1 MITRRQIVAGA
12 GALAVAG
19 VAGRAWQ
26 QGLLG
31 GGHPALAAWDDWNSQ
46 RQAGVLRLVGGAVLA
61 ASPHNT
67 QPWTFAVG
75 RLGVDI
81 FEVPGRALGTMDP
94 FGRERLAGLGGAIHN
109 MALASTALGRA
120 ARVRLLPD
128 PQNQSHVARV
138 LLGPD
143 NSGPAPHRLVPF
155 IGRRHTHRGAWR
167 GGALATAKVK
177 ALLDFPAFPDV
188 RILLFEAGSPR
199 GMRFAKLTSDAT
211 AAIAGDAA
219 MMADSH
225 RWFRHERSVA
235 DAQMDGLTLATSG
248 VSPWLAAGA
257 ALLPAQSADSEGRYW
272 LAATRDTHLPTAS
285 LFGLILTPDPHDRR
299 AALLVGGAW
308 QRLHLN
314 AVAAGLVAQPLNQL
328 PEMIDR
334 QVQLRQP
341 PAFARAV
348 DALLDDPAWR
358 PSFAFRIGTAD
369 APAGPALRRPVS
381 EVLGPPA
388 RLAWEVEQWRAA
400 GGAF

>member
-1 MITRRQIVAGA
+1 MISRRQIMAGT

-19 VAGRAWQ
+19 VTGRAWQ

-31 GGHPALAAWDDWNSQ
+31 GSNPALAAWDDWRSQ
-46 RQAGVLRLVGGAVLA
+46 RQAGALRLVGGAVLA

-67 QPWTFAVG
+67 QPWAFAVG

-81 FEVPGRALGTMDP
+81 FEVPGRSLGTMDP

-109 MALASTALGRA
+109 MALASTALSRA

-128 PQNQSHVARV
+128 PQNPQHVARV

-155 IGRRHTHRGAWR
+155 IGRRHTHRGAWH
-167 GGALATAKVK
+167 GGALATAKVQ

-188 RILLFEAGSPR
+188 RVLLFEAASPR
-199 GMRFAKLTSDAT
+199 GQRFAKLTIDAT

-225 RWFRHERSVA
+225 RWFRHERSEA
-235 DAQMDGLTLATSG
+235 DVQMDGLTLATSG

-257 ALLPAQSADSEGRYW
+257 AMLPAQSADSEGRYW
-272 LAATRDTHLPTAS
+272 LAATRDTQLPTAS
-285 LFGLILTPDPHDRR
+285 LFGLLLTPDPHDRR

-314 AVAAGLVAQPLNQL
+314 ATAAGLVAQPLNQL

-334 QVQLRQP
+334 QVQLGQP

-369 APAGPALRRPVS
+369 APASPALRRPVS
-381 EVLGPPA
+381 DVLGPPA

>member
-1 MITRRQIVAGA
+1 MFAGA

-31 GGHPALAAWDDWNSQ
+31 GSNPALAAWDDWDSQ
-46 RQAGVLRLVGGAVLA
+46 RQGGVLRLVGAAVLA

-67 QPWTFAVG
+67 QPWAFAVG
-75 RLGVDI
+75 RMGVDI

-94 FGRERLAGLGGAIHN
+94 FGRERLAGLGAAIHN
-109 MALASTALGRA
+109 MALGSTAIGRA

-128 PQNQSHVARV
+128 PENPRHVARV
-138 LLGPD
+138 LIGPD
-143 NSGPAPHRLVPF
+143 GSGPAAHPLVPI

-167 GGALATAKVK
+167 GGAIPTAKLQ

-188 RILLFEAGSPR
+188 RVLLFEAGSPR
-199 GMRFAKLTSDAT
+199 GERFAKLTIDAT

-225 RWFRHERSVA
+225 RWFRHERSDA
-235 DAQMDGLTLATSG
+235 DAKMDGLTLATSG
-248 VSPWLAAGA
+248 VSPWLATAG
-257 ALLPAQSADSEGRYW
+257 ALLPGQSAESEGRYW
-272 LAATRDTHLPTAS
+272 LAATKDTHLPTAS
-285 LFGLILTPDPHDRR
+285 IFGMVLTPQPHDRR
-299 AALLVGGAW
+299 SALLVGGAW

-314 AVAAGLVAQPLNQL
+314 ATAAGLVAQPLNQL

-334 QVQLRQP
+334 QAQLGQAP
-341 PAFARAV
+341 GWARAV

-358 PSFAFRIGTAD
+358 PSFAFRIGQAD
-369 APAGPALRRPVS
+369 APALRALRRPVS
-381 EVLGPPA
+381 DVLGPPA
-388 RLAWEVEQWRAA
+388 RLAWEVEEWRRV